1 MAERASVIFRSSL
14 LLKIRLFRPKNK
26 NTESTY
32 LFRPKIKCRKIKK
45 SQFSVLKMK
54 FGRPLVLMS
63 QQVTDINNRTQL
75 ISSTNLAAAHPGSA
89 TVSEVVSGVQ

>member
-1 MAERASVIFRSSL
+1 
-14 LLKIRLFRPKNK
+14 
-26 NTESTY
+26 
-32 LFRPKIKCRKIKK
+32 
-45 SQFSVLKMK
+45 MK

-75 ISSTNLAAAHPGSA
+75 ISSMNLAAAHPGSA